1 MALIGAISWARC
13 GLLVVAQT
21 IGAIIASYLVY
32 GLFSKRLNVGTVLN
46 DVVSSGQGL
55 VIEMILTALVCFTI
69 FMLAAEKHESTH
81 LAPLGIGFSLLVAHL
96 AGKLFTGMWAILKK
110 S

>member
-81 LAPLGIGFSLLVAHL
+81 LAPFGIGFSLLVAYL
-96 AGKLFTGMWAILKK
+96 AGKLFTGMWAIL
-110 S
+110 